1 MSDKAAN
8 TGLLKCTEASEAES
22 LEGNRELSLNRTWI
36 YQHGRFPPCD
46 PGVST
51 VKAQLWLSDDP
62 FSIAMLW
69 LGKEEKRK
77 DQKKKKPNNFLN
89 FVVLCLCC
97 LPPVVPVLANVPLTK
112 QGQVLLMVRHWDIQL
127 RLFVFTKRN
136 GQTVEAPDWRTNLNL
151 FSMFPSC
158 TLHNVWLQHSQAM

>member
-8 TGLLKCTEASEAES
+8 AGPLKCTEASEAES

-51 VKAQLWLSDDP
+51 VKAQLWLSVDP

-77 DQKKKKPNNFLN
+77 DQKKNKTQQLFEFCCVVFVLSAACRPRACKCAFDQAGPSPSNGPSLGHSATIICLHQKK
-89 FVVLCLCC
+89 
-97 LPPVVPVLANVPLTK
+97 
-112 QGQVLLMVRHWDIQL
+112 W
-127 RLFVFTKRN
+127 
-136 GQTVEAPDWRTNLNL
+136 TNCG
-151 FSMFPSC
+151 SS
-158 TLHNVWLQHSQAM
+158 